1 MHLMKPDCSKFIK
14 SVYEKF
20 EDLTV
25 GNNLICTSEAILFP
39 SKEEEKKTKKKT
51 AEI

>member
-1 MHLMKPDCSKFIK
+1 MKPDCSKFIK

-20 EDLTV
+20 EDLAV